1 MSEGYH
7 LLGVFNWSDHF
18 PLLGW
23 LDLQGV
29 RKSCRSLVDRV
40 NVYVGKIILEHR
52 VKRVAQG
59 EDNKAID
66 TDSSG
71 DFVDVL
77 LDLEKENRLNHSDM
91 VAVLWV
97 SFFLIFNLMFFS
109 SFHFG

>member
-1 MSEGYH
+1 M
-7 LLGVFNWSDHF
+7 FNWSDHF
-18 PLLGW
+18 PLFGW